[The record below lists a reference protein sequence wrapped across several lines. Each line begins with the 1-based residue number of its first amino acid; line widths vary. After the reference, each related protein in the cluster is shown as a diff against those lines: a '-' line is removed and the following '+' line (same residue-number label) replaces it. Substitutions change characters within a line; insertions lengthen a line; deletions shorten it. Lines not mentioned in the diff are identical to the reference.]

1 MARTIL
7 PGFATISEFIA
18 GLNGDC
24 GPTATLS
31 ALNAHNP
38 QKWPLTAGA
47 LKALDAEEISM
58 GFAEANG
65 AQNIPSLDGYLT
77 KIGVKH
83 TTVGYDAFN
92 LDVFHAYLQ
101 VTAGQKPVIVEWA
114 NAGALPGD
122 EPSVHF
128 HYSTCGGKNSGSDN
142 SGLAS
147 SGAGYEWCDG
157 DNSADDPSG
166 APRPPVLYTWQQI
179 VAAQP
184 IAYVTIEPYPTPAPV
199 PAPAPAPA
207 PTGLTDAQ
215 KAAILDALVAELKA
229 KGAA

>member
-1 MARTIL
+1 MARIVL

-18 GLNGDC
+18 SLSGDC

-47 LKALDAEEISM
+47 LKALDTEEISE

-65 AQNIPSLDGYLT
+65 AQNIPSLDGYLS

-83 TTVGYDAFN
+83 TTVGYGAFN
-92 LDVFHAYLQ
+92 LDTFHAYLQ
-101 VTAGQKPVIVEWA
+101 VTAGHKPVIVEWA

-122 EPSVHF
+122 EPGVHF
-128 HYSTCGGKNSGSDN
+128 HFSTVGGKDSGADGSGSI
-142 SGLAS
+142 A
-147 SGAGYEWCDG
+147 SGAGYLWCDG
-157 DNSADDPSG
+157 DNRADDPAG
-166 APRPPVLYTWQQI
+166 QPRPPVLYNWPQI

-184 IAYVTIEPYPTPAPV
+184 IAYVTIEPYPTPPPPPPPKP
-199 PAPAPAPA
+199 PAPKVVSI
-207 PTGLTDAQ
+207 TLTAEQ
-215 KAAILDALVAELKA
+215 VAAVKAS
-229 KGAA
+229 